1 MHVSLSAQRRT
12 LALAFVAASVLSSAT
27 ATAQRLAILGGG
39 TYSQLRGLENVSV
52 KSRSGTMLGVALTIP
67 AGDDWSFQPEALFLN
82 KGGAI
87 ARAAGERQ
95 DVRLDYFEI
104 PLLLRREFAAGG
116 TLNPHVYAGPSV
128 GYQLNCKVTVE
139 GTGIPKTSSDCRRD
153 MFLEP
158 ASVDWG
164 AVVGGGVDLS
174 LGGLGVTGGA
184 RYGFG
189 LANINKDDGA
199 ALEQRVR
206 NGTLTVYGGILFGRR

>member
-1 MHVSLSAQRRT
+1 MCRSSFPVRAT
-12 LALAFVAASVLSSAT
+12 LALTFVAVSALSSAT
-27 ATAQRLAILGGG
+27 ASAQRLAILGGG
-39 TYSQLRGLENVSV
+39 TYSQLRGVENVSV
-52 KSRSGTMLGVALTIP
+52 KSRSGTMLGVSLTIP
-67 AGDDWSFQPEALFLN
+67 AGESWSFQPEALFLN

-87 ARAAGERQ
+87 TRAAGERQ

-116 TLNPHVYAGPSV
+116 TLNPHLYAGPSV

-139 GTGIPKTSSDCRRD
+139 GPGIPNTSSDCRRD
-153 MFLEP
+153 LFLEP

-164 AVVGGGVDLS
+164 AVVGAGVDLS